1 MIELLKKYKI
11 KGTFN
16 FSASEELQNKCNA
29 PADKNGVYMVYKGT
43 KEPKNLL
50 YIGSSG
56 QRSKDGTIKTRQ
68 SGLGGMK
75 DRIVNGYHPKFGK
88 VKRKYAWPEQ
98 MRIENIAF
106 IEVHWWVTWDY
117 KNKDFPMD
125 VEGLLREEYLSEYV
139 RLPEWHK

>member
-1 MIELLKKYKI
+1 MFELLKKYKI

-29 PADKNGVYMVYKGT
+29 PSDKNGVYMVYKG
-43 KEPKNLL
+43 KKKKKNLL

-139 RLPEWHK
+139 RLPE

>member
-1 MIELLKKYKI
+1 
-11 KGTFN
+11 
-16 FSASEELQNKCNA
+16 
-29 PADKNGVYMVYKGT
+29 
-43 KEPKNLL
+43 
-50 YIGSSG
+50 
-56 QRSKDGTIKTRQ
+56 
-68 SGLGGMK
+68 MK